1 MSHRAF
7 YLAGLSAL
15 ALVAV
20 HGAAA
25 AQTVCPKAPVVL
37 PSGPE
42 GAGPPRIVTAASVTP
57 SSTAS
62 SVVIKPDVSKQITCG
77 KVALDIVTDVTY
89 AQVPGGRPLK
99 LDILRPKGAG
109 PLPLVV
115 FVTGGGF
122 VADPKQSE
130 LNLRVYLAEQG
141 FVVASIQYRVFPD
154 RATYKDGVAD
164 VKSAVRFL
172 RSKAGDYG
180 IDPNHV
186 GLWGESAGGYLVSM
200 AGLTGASDAF
210 NNDVAASQSSAVSA
224 VVDAF
229 GAADVSKLA
238 ADFDPGAKA
247 AYAHPMPTN
256 LYVGGLTPA
265 GELADPASN
274 PLKYVSASAPPFLLL
289 HGSDDRIVS
298 PSQTLAVHEALR
310 AAGGKST
317 RYVIEGANH
326 GDLGF
331 IGDDKA
337 SLPWSSTDT
346 MDVIVGFFRQTL
358 GVTGR

>member
-1 MSHRAF
+1 MTHRVLF
-7 YLAGLSAL
+7 LAGVSAL
-15 ALVAV
+15 GLATLALPTF
-20 HGAAA
+20 AAA
-25 AQTVCPKAPVVL
+25 GVCAKAPVVM

-42 GAGPPRIVTAASVTP
+42 GGGPPRIVTAASVAA

-62 SVVIKPDVSKQITCG
+62 STVIRPDAGQQISCG
-77 KVALDIVTDVTY
+77 KVALEAVNDVTY
-89 AQVPGGRPLK
+89 AQVPGGRALK
-99 LDILRPKGAG
+99 LDILRPKAASG

-130 LNLRVYLAEQG
+130 LNLRTYLAEQG
-141 FVVASIQYRVFPD
+141 FVVASIEYRTFPD
-154 RATYKDGVAD
+154 HATYRDGVAD

-172 RSKAGDYG
+172 RAHAGAYG
-180 IDPNHV
+180 VDPARV

-200 AGLTGASDAF
+200 AGLTSKSDTFASD
-210 NNDVAASQSSAVSA
+210 VEPSRSSAVGA

-238 ADFDPGAKA
+238 QDFDPGAKA

-256 LYVGGLTPA
+256 LYVGGLTSN

-298 PSQTLAVHEALR
+298 PSQTLALHDALR
-310 AAGGKST
+310 AAGAKST
-317 RYVIEGANH
+317 RYVLEGANH

-331 IGDDKA
+331 LGDEKA
-337 SLPWSSTDT
+337 SLPWSSVQT
-346 MDVIVGFFRQTL
+346 MDLIVGFFHDTL
-358 GVTGR
+358 GR

>member
-1 MSHRAF
+1 MTHRALF
-7 YLAGLSAL
+7 LASLSAL
-15 ALVAV
+15 GLSTLALPCATLA
-20 HGAAA
+20 G
-25 AQTVCPKAPVVL
+25 VCAKSQVVM
-37 PSGPE
+37 PAGPP
-42 GAGPPRIVTAASVTP
+42 GAGPPRIVTAAST
-57 SSTAS
+57 
-62 SVVIKPDVSKQITCG
+62 VIRPDVSKQISCG
-77 KVALDIVTDVTY
+77 KVVLETIADVTY
-89 AQVPGGRPLK
+89 AQVPGGRALK
-99 LDILRPKGAG
+99 LDILKPKAAPG

-130 LNLRVYLAEQG
+130 LNLRTYLAEQG

-154 RATYKDGVAD
+154 HATYRDGVAD

-172 RSKAGDYG
+172 RAHAGEYG
-180 IDPNHV
+180 VDPAWV

-200 AGLTGASDAF
+200 AGLTGNSDAF
-210 NNDVAASQSSAVSA
+210 NNDLEPTQSSAVSA

-238 ADFDPGAKA
+238 QDFDPAAQA

-256 LYVGGLTPA
+256 LYVGGLTPD
-265 GELADPASN
+265 GQLADPASN
-274 PLKYVSASAPPFLLL
+274 PVKYVSASAPPFLLL
-289 HGSDDRIVS
+289 HGSDDRVVS

-310 AAGGKST
+310 AAGAKST

-331 IGDDKA
+331 LGDDKA
-337 SLPWSSTDT
+337 SLPWSTVQT
-346 MDVIVGFFRQTL
+346 MELIVAFFRDNLQAA
-358 GVTGR
+358 R